1 MIVNTLNEIEQA
13 VRQLS
18 SEEFAAFRVWF
29 AEFNDLESQGIDKE
43 QAHIRPPARILRPH
57 PSPLPKERGQEVLAP
72 FSLGRRVGE
81 GLPHCVR
88 RAI

>member
-1 MIVNTLNEIEQA
+1 MNTLNEIEQA

-18 SEEFAAFRVWF
+18 PEEFAAFRVWF

-57 PSPLPKERGQEVLAP
+57 PKERGQEALAP

>member
-57 PSPLPKERGQEVLAP
+57 PKEKGQEALAP